1 MNWRHL
7 FLSFD
12 GRISRMPHWI
22 AMAIL
27 LVAEFISYSAGYGR
41 GDERLSALLE
51 LAILYPESA
60 VLIKRAHDRGM
71 PDKVVISYV
80 ALAVVLSGLTIFGL
94 GGTGDNPTGLYWAVV
109 LPCMALA
116 LYLFVDLGFRRGV
129 SGPNVHGPDPLAKP
143 RD

>member
-7 FLSFD
+7 FFGFD
-12 GRISRMPHWI
+12 GRIGRTPYWI

-27 LVAEFISYSAGYGR
+27 LVAEFISYSVGYGR

-60 VLIKRAHDRGM
+60 VLFKRAHDREA
-71 PDKVVISYV
+71 PDKVVSGYV
-80 ALAVVLSGLTIFGL
+80 VLSIVLSGLTIFGL
-94 GGTGDNPTGLYWAVV
+94 GGTADKPTPLYWAVA

-129 SGPNVHGPDPLAKP
+129 SGPNAHGPDPLAKS

>member
-7 FLSFD
+7 FFGFD
-12 GRISRMPHWI
+12 GRISRTSYWI
-22 AMAIL
+22 AMAVL
-27 LVAEFISYSAGYGR
+27 LPAELISYSLGYGR

-60 VLIKRAHDRGM
+60 VLFKRAHDREA
-71 PDKVVISYV
+71 PDKVVIGYV
-80 ALAVVLSGLTIFGL
+80 VLSIVLSGLTIFGL
-94 GGTGDNPTGLYWAVV
+94 GGTTDKPTPLYWAVA

-129 SGPNVHGPDPLAKP
+129 SGPNRHGPDPLQGKT
-143 RD
+143 